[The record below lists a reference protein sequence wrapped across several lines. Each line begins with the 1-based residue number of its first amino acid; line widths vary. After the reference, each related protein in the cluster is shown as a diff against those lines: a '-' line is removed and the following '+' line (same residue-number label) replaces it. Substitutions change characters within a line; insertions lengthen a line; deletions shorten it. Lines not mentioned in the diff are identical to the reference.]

1 VVCPALQREVVLAG
15 RDCHDVSLAL
25 TLAATQLSA
34 VAGFAAGAIALAGKF
49 RLARLVLNGGGA
61 GFAADGH

>member
-25 TLAATQLSA
+25 TLAATQLPA
-34 VAGFAAGAIALAGKF
+34 VVWFAAGTIALAGAF
-49 RLARLVLNGGGA
+49 RLARLMNDSSSA